1 MKPSDL
7 RQSSDTELRDLLAEQ
22 TQLLTTLKY
31 NHALS
36 PVENP
41 ARIQQIRRDVAR
53 IKTLIAERA
62 RGAAPVS
69 AQ

>member
-7 RQSSDTELRDLLAEQ
+7 RQQSDVELRDLLNEQ
-22 TQLLTTLKY
+22 QQLLNTLKF

-41 ARIQQIRRDVAR
+41 ARIRQIRKDLAR
-53 IKTLIAERA
+53 IKTIMAQRQA
-62 RGAAPVS
+62 QAAQP

>member
-7 RQSSDTELRDLLAEQ
+7 RQQSDVELRDLLNEQ
-22 TQLLTTLKY
+22 QQLLSTLKF

-53 IKTLIAERA
+53 IKTIMAQRESA
-62 RGAAPVS
+62 KAA
-69 AQ
+69 Q

>member
-7 RQSSDTELRDLLAEQ
+7 RQQSDVELRDLLAEQ
-22 TQLLTTLKY
+22 EQLLSTLKY

-41 ARIQQIRRDVAR
+41 ARIREIRKDVAR
-53 IKTLIAERA
+53 IKTLMAER
-62 RGAAPVS
+62 RRTTAA
-69 AQ
+69 Q